1 MGFFTVTPKSELD
14 NPDQTTNSHR
24 IEQHLVAVTRESI
37 NRPIEGITGL
47 TAQDPHDYVREL
59 AGEKAPTTARN
70 LIATMLNI
78 QHGELLWTTA
88 DMPRALAAHI
98 NDTVLAKPLL
108 DTFIEASDTTTDGV
122 AIITA
127 LNCND
132 LRHLRDSLALSEHS
146 ATHTGDAADLVSRYV
161 HTLTAALQT
170 YDPINTA
177 VLYCCVVEQS
187 K

>member
-47 TAQDPHDYVREL
+47 TAQDPHDYVCGLSDENTPS
-59 AGEKAPTTARN
+59 AARS
-70 LIATMLNI
+70 LIATVLDI
-78 QHGELLWTTA
+78 QHGELLWATA
-88 DMPRALAAHI
+88 DMPRALAAHV

-108 DTFIEASDTTTDGV
+108 DTFIEASDTTTNGV

-132 LRHLRDSLALSEHS
+132 LRHLRDSLALSEQS
-146 ATHTGDAADLVSRYV
+146 ATYTDGAADLVIRYV
-161 HTLTAALQT
+161 RTLTAALQT

-187 K
+187 N

>member
-1 MGFFTVTPKSELD
+1 MGFFTVTPKSEL
-14 NPDQTTNSHR
+14 NSPQPAHSHR

-47 TAQDPHDYVREL
+47 TAQDPHDYVCGL
-59 AGEKAPTTARN
+59 SGENTPSAARD
-70 LIATMLNI
+70 LIATMLDI

-88 DMPRALAAHI
+88 DVPHALAAHV

-132 LRHLRDSLALSEHS
+132 LRHLRDSLALSEQS
-146 ATHTGDAADLVSRYV
+146 ATYAGGTADLVSRYV
-161 HTLTAALQT
+161 RTLTAALQT

-177 VLYCCVVEQS
+177 VLYCCIVEHS
-187 K
+187 D